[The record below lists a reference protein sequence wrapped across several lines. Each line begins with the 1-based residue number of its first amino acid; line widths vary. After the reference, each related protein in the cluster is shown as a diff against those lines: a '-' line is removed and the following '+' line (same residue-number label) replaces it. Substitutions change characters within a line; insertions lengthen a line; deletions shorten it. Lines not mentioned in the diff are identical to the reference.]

1 MLCWTFFFFAFQARV
16 LNLCLIACVYFSP
29 KNCFLSEMKQQRKF
43 CECADDLHCIVN
55 LFNKTFRLLLIKNI
69 FVNGDWVVNCFLSSV
84 SYYFDAMMFA
94 FVFKLGETFHRAFPR
109 INHNVA
115 FEVSGVFGAFMSTSS
130 CWEMSSWKCLT
141 FKE

>member
-1 MLCWTFFFFAFQARV
+1 MLCWICFFFAFQAGG
-16 LNLCLIACVYFSP
+16 LNLCMC
-29 KNCFLSEMKQQRKF
+29 
-43 CECADDLHCIVN
+43 
-55 LFNKTFRLLLIKNI
+55 LLLSKKLFSLRNETTRKILWMRWRFILYCQSFQQNFQTAFDREQFCRWRFSGKLFSFKI
-69 FVNGDWVVNCFLSSV
+69 SV